1 MIRPI
6 QGCTMSKG
14 MPGALQKC
22 ITYGGGDDLTLSY
35 GLSKSTQISIIFEA
49 EMSRNKKKTRPQF
62 SKFRLHIESA
72 WLQVG

>member
-1 MIRPI
+1 
-6 QGCTMSKG
+6 MSKG
-14 MPGALQKC
+14 MPGAFQKC
-22 ITYGGGDDLTLSY
+22 ITYGGGDDLGMSY
-35 GLSKSTQISIIFEA
+35 GLSKSTQISITFEA

>member
-1 MIRPI
+1 
-6 QGCTMSKG
+6 MSKG
-14 MPGALQKC
+14 MPRALQKC

-72 WLQVG
+72 WNQVG